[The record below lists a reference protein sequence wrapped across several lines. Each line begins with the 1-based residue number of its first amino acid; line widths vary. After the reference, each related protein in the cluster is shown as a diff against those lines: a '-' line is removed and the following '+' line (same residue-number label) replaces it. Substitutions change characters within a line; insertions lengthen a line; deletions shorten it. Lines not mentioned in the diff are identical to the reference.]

1 MYNSRNYYGI
11 QAGMVMEKLVEQ
23 RRILNYVDDV
33 LVKIDIVSR
42 IKQLESELDFYVR
55 HLKNM

>member
-1 MYNSRNYYGI
+1 MYNSRNYYEI
-11 QAGMVMEKLVEQ
+11 QAGMVMEKIVEQ

-42 IKQLESELDFYVR
+42 IKQLESELDFYVG
-55 HLKNM
+55 HLRNM

>member
-1 MYNSRNYYGI
+1 MYNSRNYYEI

-55 HLKNM
+55 HLRNM

>member
-1 MYNSRNYYGI
+1 MYNSRNYYEI

-42 IKQLESELDFYVR
+42 IKQLESVLDFYVR

>member
-1 MYNSRNYYGI
+1 MHNSRNYYEL

-23 RRILNYVDDV
+23 RRVLNHVDDV
-33 LVKIDIVSR
+33 LVKIDIISR
-42 IKQLESELDFYVR
+42 IKQLESELEFYVK

>member
-1 MYNSRNYYGI
+1 MYNSRNYYEI

-23 RRILNYVDDV
+23 RRILNHVDDV

-42 IKQLESELDFYVR
+42 IKQLESELNFYVR

>member
-1 MYNSRNYYGI
+1 MYNSRNYYEI

-23 RRILNYVDDV
+23 RKILNYVDDV

>member
-1 MYNSRNYYGI
+1 MYNSRNYYEI
-11 QAGMVMEKLVEQ
+11 QAGMVMEKIVEQ

>member
-1 MYNSRNYYGI
+1 MYNSRNYYEI

-23 RRILNYVDDV
+23 RRILNYIDDV
-33 LVKIDIVSR
+33 LVKIDVIAR